1 MKELISVIVPVYCAE
16 KYLPVCVDSILAQT
30 LREFELILVD
40 DGSPDGSPALCD
52 AMAAR
57 DSRVRV
63 IHQKNGG
70 VSAARNAG
78 IRAAKGTYLAFVDAD
93 DWVEPDYLARLHQ
106 AMDGAD
112 LVICG
117 VEEQQALRP
126 QKARIPAL
134 TLRTTPSRYAANLYT
149 NWVYNKLYVTDLV
162 RRGNVC
168 FPETMRRGEDACF
181 VAAYLEQCQ
190 EVALCDEVLYHY
202 RQTDG
207 SAMHRF
213 YTGVCEDEI
222 PLMKIQYDLFHPQGS
237 LSSGEEEAFQRW
249 QHGKVLA
256 ILRYIA
262 RYAPD
267 WKTQLRYTRAM
278 LAEPLARQS
287 FSHPPAG
294 VGLRGKLA
302 AFFLRWKLWYPLAML
317 LRQI

>member
-1 MKELISVIVPVYCAE
+1 MITVIVPVYCAE
-16 KYLPVCVDSILAQT
+16 KYLPVCVDSILAQSF
-30 LREFELILVD
+30 REFELILVD
-40 DGSPDGSPALCD
+40 DGSPDGCPALCD
-52 AMAAR
+52 AMAAG

-63 IHQKNGG
+63 IHQENGG

-78 IRAAKGTYLAFVDAD
+78 IRAAKGEYLAFADAD

-106 AMDGAD
+106 TMGGAD
-112 LVICG
+112 LAICG
-117 VEEQQALRP
+117 VEAEETVRP
-126 QKARIPAL
+126 EEAVISAG
-134 TLRTTPSRYAANLYT
+134 TFRTTPSKYAANLYT

-162 RRGNVC
+162 RRGNVR

-181 VAAYLEQCQ
+181 VAAYLEQCR
-190 EVALCDEVLYHY
+190 EIALCGEVLYHY

-222 PLMKIQYDLFHPQGS
+222 PLMKVQYDLFHPRGPQS
-237 LSSGEEEAFQRW
+237 LSTGEEEAFQRW

-267 WKTQLRYTRAM
+267 RKTQLRYTRAM

-287 FSHPPAG
+287 VSHPPAG
-294 VGLRGKLA
+294 VGRREKLA
-302 AFFLRWKLWYPLAML
+302 AVFLRWGLWSPLAML